1 MINLVTV
8 SLPRKLPMTED
19 SVNLSRPDQPGIT
32 RQTGRWQSML
42 TWKTSVSVS
51 YFLLVG
57 LLALAMVLFFLGW
70 TELALFAAVLTVVVG
85 FAGYSSFRAFK
96 LGEKAQT
103 IRKPNS
109 SQATSI
115 LAVFTTVALA
125 WLSYLESSVFFAA
138 VFIGATGG
146 LIHEFAQSNG
156 KFVLPQTDK
165 DNNWY
170 LGGLFGLVAGG
181 ISGII
186 LVQGLA
192 ETVVTTR
199 LVGEAF
205 LAGLGLKGF
214 ADAVAAKRP

>member
-1 MINLVTV
+1 
-8 SLPRKLPMTED
+8 MTED
-19 SVNLSRPDQPGIT
+19 KVNLSNADQPGIT
-32 RQTGRWQSML
+32 RQTGRWRPML
-42 TWKTSVSVS
+42 TWKASVSVS

-96 LGEKAQT
+96 LGEKALST
-103 IRKPNS
+103 KKPNS
-109 SQATSI
+109 SQTASI
-115 LAVFTTVALA
+115 IAVFSIVALA
-125 WLSYLESSVFFAA
+125 WVSYLESSIFFAA
-138 VFIGATGG
+138 IFVGATGG

-156 KFVLPQTDK
+156 KFILPQVDK
-165 DNNWY
+165 DGNWY

-186 LVQGLA
+186 LVQGMV
-192 ETVVTTR
+192 ETIVSTR